1 MYLVLC
7 HRPRIA
13 LSVTAYKVNLPTHPV
28 EVILFAASDKAG
40 DLLPGLDAGASSSK
54 TSIPKG
60 KTPEDLTTKQGR
72 RYPMAAT
79 SL

>member
-7 HRPRIA
+7 HRPRIETTLA
-13 LSVTAYKVNLPTHPV
+13 TYKVNLPTHPV
-28 EVILFAASDKAG
+28 EVLHCTASDEAD
-40 DLLPGLDAGASSSK
+40 DLLPGLDAGAASSK

-72 RYPMAAT
+72 RYPMATT